1 MEVICCN
8 VNENKDCNCFECY
21 HSQPHE
27 PIQVRDYKDNCSVV
41 LKYCPD
47 GKENI
52 KNVCR
57 CVEIKDI
64 K

>member
-1 MEVICCN
+1 MKIRIVIALSAT
-8 VNENKDCNCFECY
+8 
-21 HSQPHE
+21 SQPHE